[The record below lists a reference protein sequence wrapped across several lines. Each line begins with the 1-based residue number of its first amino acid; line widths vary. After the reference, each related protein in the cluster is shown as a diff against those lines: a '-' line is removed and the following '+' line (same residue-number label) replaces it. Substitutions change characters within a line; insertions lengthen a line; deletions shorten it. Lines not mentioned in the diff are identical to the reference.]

1 MEPQGIYPAMG
12 GSVQVTRFFGSTRLV
27 VDWPNGHGE
36 VELSDY
42 ERQGLIRA
50 LEAEHDR

>member
-1 MEPQGIYPAMG
+1 MGEQSIYPSQG
-12 GSVQVTRFFGSTRLV
+12 GSVEVRRLFGTTRLI
-27 VDWPNGHGE
+27 VDWPNGRGE

-50 LEAEHDR
+50 LEADHER